1 MIVCS
6 PIHEPLEEELKVMNL
21 ELTDKVALVTG
32 ASRGIGYAI
41 ARLLNEEGCRL
52 TIVGRRKHLLEQVAD
67 ELAKQAGQRPLIVA
81 EDITDR
87 DAARRIKAAVLDA
100 FGRLDILINNAG
112 GSRPIKNGI
121 GTPEDWEEGMRL
133 NFDAGRN
140 LAHAFIE
147 PMQAQKFGRIINVTG
162 GEEPIGLN
170 AAMPPNGAT
179 SIWSKSL
186 SRFAAKDG
194 ITVNCVSPGIVHSE
208 QIDERVFPSEQEQEE
223 WAQAQIPVGYIGEAE
238 DVALMA
244 VFLSSP
250 RARYITGEVIYID
263 GGAKRYSH

>member
-1 MIVCS
+1 
-6 PIHEPLEEELKVMNL
+6 MNL

-52 TIVGRRKHLLEQVAD
+52 AIVGRRKHLLEQVAD
-67 ELAKQAGQRPLIVA
+67 NLAKPAGQRPLILA

-87 DAARRIKAAVLDA
+87 EAARRIKSAVLDA
-100 FGRLDILINNAG
+100 FGCLDILINNAG
-112 GSRPIKNGI
+112 GSRRIENGF

-147 PMQAQKFGRIINVTG
+147 SMQAQKFGRIINITG

-170 AAMPPNGAT
+170 AAYPPNGAT

-186 SRFAAKDG
+186 SRVVAKDG
-194 ITVNCVSPGIVHSE
+194 VTVNCISPGIVHSE
-208 QIDERVFPSEQEQEE
+208 QIDERLFPTEQAQHD
-223 WAQAQIPVGYIGEAE
+223 WAQTQIPVGYIGDAE

-250 RARYITGEVIYID
+250 RARYITGEVIYVD